1 MKALLLIPTLLIL
14 STGASAQS
22 DLLHAAP
29 HKDMPNTTERWYSA
43 QDIQKGQQVFK
54 QNCAA
59 CHGDKAQGIVKDW
72 RAELPNGKYP
82 APPLNG
88 SAHAWHHRLKA
99 LDGTIQRGGIPIG
112 GTMPAFKDKLT
123 RHERLQAIAYFQ
135 SFWSDNIYQAWL
147 KRGGLKP

>member
-1 MKALLLIPTLLIL
+1 MKMIRFIPMLLLI
-14 STGASAQS
+14 STGSYAQIES
-22 DLLHAAP
+22 
-29 HKDMPNTTERWYSA
+29 MNERWYSH
-43 QDIQKGQQVFK
+43 QDVQKGQQVFT
-54 QNCAA
+54 QYCAS
-59 CHGDKAQGIVKDW
+59 CHGDKAQGVVKDW

-135 SFWSDNIYQAWL
+135 SFWSDKIYQAWL